1 MSTHTFDMIAQHEIT
16 ERWRGR
22 VYLLGL
28 AAVVGVVIAGL
39 FTAL

>member
-1 MSTHTFDMIAQHEIT
+1 MSVHTFDMIVQHEIT

-28 AAVVGVVIAGL
+28 IAMIGVVVAGL
-39 FTAL
+39 CTAL

>member
-1 MSTHTFDMIAQHEIT
+1 MSTHSFEMIAQHEIS
-16 ERWRGR
+16 ERRWGR

-28 AAVVGVVIAGL
+28 LGIVSVVIAGL